1 MGRAWLDAMREIS
14 GSLQPE
20 LDALTGGG
28 GGTAAAATTAGAPA
42 QQHQPHHPLLFF
54 FDLETD
60 GRGKGR
66 DILEMYFS
74 VEADASARAHAAAAA
89 SHSTPPP
96 ARGFHSLARPL
107 ARVLDARGQEVH
119 QIPERELF
127 APDTPPFSVAAMRL
141 LRWVRDHCRHA
152 QQQLYLQQVGA
163 PEGAA
168 PPSSSPPL
176 LPPPTIAPIFV
187 AHNGASFDAPRLGLW
202 LSASGFTVPPT
213 WRILDTLTLARS
225 LREGSGGGGL
235 YGGGG
240 NGAVAPAPNGLMD
253 LARELEVADALPAGG
268 RAHRATYDVL
278 ALEQVYRVLAAAAAS
293 SSSAS
298 SASSSRSALAR
309 GALALGGCDP
319 ARAAALRALPM
330 PAAADVV
337 RLAERTGASWL
348 VPWSSRSLAPGVGA
362 VAAPV
367 AAAAASTA
375 AVPKPPPPPPPRQ
388 QQPLAAAAA
397 PPPPPPPPATP
408 PPPPP
413 PPAPPSASS
422 SSPPAIVTATALAA
436 DAAARPELEAADAA
450 LVARA
455 TAALRPSDL
464 AFGGAAGTSEAAL
477 LAASWLPL
485 TAAPADMPSHFT
497 DRQRRL
503 TAEAG
508 FPTLLSLLLH
518 APRAVLSYAPSLRV
532 GAAAADEGG
541 AGDQQQLPPMLGSVD
556 DSGGAA
562 AATREGAAAA
572 PDGDEAAAAAGAD
585 EAGGG
590 DGRQLVALPARVLHV
605 SAVRDFARGAYFT
618 VLVEVPADRL
628 DPPLAQPLA
637 RVTARGGRLAPEGP
651 GGGGGGKGSGS
662 KGGGSANGGN
672 ANGGGATATQGGAV
686 VEVAMFQHG
695 RFFFANKAMRGVQR
709 VVADACAQGR
719 PMLLRG
725 RVRPSA
731 PPPPSRLSPL
741 GGGCGGNAASAAEH
755 LPATF
760 QAMAGA
766 ELVDLSPEDLVEV
779 EAEGRRLREA
789 NRRRDA
795 LLLAAGIGGAA
806 GGGGGGGGGAPTGAA
821 AAAEAAAAATL
832 AAEDAARERVMIPV
846 YPARTP
852 MAPADFAGTPGR
864 PGAMARALDA
874 LDAAAS
880 SLASSAPAASAT
892 ATSTADSDA
901 DRALR
906 YSGAARQM
914 QQLAAKQQQQQQQP
928 PLGDADPDADPTEPL
943 PRFVVEGEGL
953 LGWRAALRAMHA
965 PKSPAE
971 LEAGR
976 RRVAFQEMFMVQLA
990 QLLERHRLT
999 SGGGGGGGDKA
1010 APGAAPEAGTAAADS
1025 TAAAVRIA
1033 DLSLVEEARSHLPFS
1048 LTRAQERALRE
1059 VLRDMG
1065 ATPGAG
1071 GDAPTAGARLLGAK
1085 APKASGGGKKGS
1097 NGGGDSPDPS
1107 NNGAAML
1114 RLLTG
1119 DVGSGKTA
1127 VALLSM
1133 LAAAGNGYQAAL
1145 LCPTELL
1152 AEQHH
1157 RTLTG
1162 LLARMEEGR
1171 RNREA
1176 KAGSGA
1182 PAPSS
1187 TAKVPTCVLMTQG
1200 AMKGARERRLVRDS
1214 VARGS
1219 ASLVVGTHALLH
1231 QPAWARLGLVVIDE
1245 QHRFGVKQR
1254 ERLVRHASAGGGGG
1268 SVSASSTDEAGGD
1281 DNGSSSSAAAATTN
1295 PGIGP
1300 PHTLLMTAT
1309 PIPRTLALAQY
1320 GAAVLST
1327 IDELPPG
1334 RSPVETHVV
1343 PDDEKGGG
1351 EDSAAAAAA
1360 AGGAPPIAGGNGSS
1374 SSSQQYASRADV
1386 HRAVRRELD
1395 SEGRVYIVCPLV
1407 SETDAMEGVRA
1418 AEDEHRRLTEAGAF
1432 GPHRAALLH
1441 GKMPPEEKVRALAA
1455 FSSGETPVLI
1465 ASTVVEVGIDCPE
1478 ASVMVVEHAD
1488 RFGLAQLH
1496 QLRGRVGRGQRRSTC
1511 FLMSPPTG
1519 TGAAERA
1526 AERLRVLERSHCG
1539 LDIAE
1544 ADLKIRGPG
1553 DLFGTKQS
1561 GRAGVLSPVAIA
1573 LLRADPSSME
1583 RARTAAGEVLARR
1596 ALTPALKAA
1605 LVAYGL
1611 WSAEGGGG
1619 AVVGAE
1625 EEEVGSVSE
1634 GGGGGGG
1641 GALASGVAG
1650 I

>member
-1 MGRAWLDAMREIS
+1 M
-14 GSLQPE
+14 
-20 LDALTGGG
+20 
-28 GGTAAAATTAGAPA
+28 
-42 QQHQPHHPLLFF
+42 
-54 FDLETD
+54 
-60 GRGKGR
+60 
-66 DILEMYFS
+66 
-74 VEADASARAHAAAAA
+74 
-89 SHSTPPP
+89 
-96 ARGFHSLARPL
+96 
-107 ARVLDARGQEVH
+107 
-119 QIPERELF
+119 
-127 APDTPPFSVAAMRL
+127 
-141 LRWVRDHCRHA
+141 
-152 QQQLYLQQVGA
+152 
-163 PEGAA
+163 
-168 PPSSSPPL
+168 
-176 LPPPTIAPIFV
+176 
-187 AHNGASFDAPRLGLW
+187 
-202 LSASGFTVPPT
+202 
-213 WRILDTLTLARS
+213 
-225 LREGSGGGGL
+225 
-235 YGGGG
+235 
-240 NGAVAPAPNGLMD
+240 
-253 LARELEVADALPAGG
+253 
-268 RAHRATYDVL
+268 
-278 ALEQVYRVLAAAAAS
+278 
-293 SSSAS
+293 
-298 SASSSRSALAR
+298 
-309 GALALGGCDP
+309 
-319 ARAAALRALPM
+319 
-330 PAAADVV
+330 
-337 RLAERTGASWL
+337 
-348 VPWSSRSLAPGVGA
+348 SLAPA
-362 VAAPV
+362 VD
-367 AAAAASTA
+367 
-375 AVPKPPPPPPPRQ
+375 
-388 QQPLAAAAA
+388 
-397 PPPPPPPPATP
+397 
-408 PPPPP
+408 
-413 PPAPPSASS
+413 
-422 SSPPAIVTATALAA
+422 TATATAI
-436 DAAARPELEAADAA
+436 AARPELEAADAA

-464 AFGGAAGTSEAAL
+464 AFGGAAGTGEAAA

-503 TAEAG
+503 TADAG

-532 GAAAADEGG
+532 AEEEEG
-541 AGDQQQLPPMLGSVD
+541 AGELSLPPMLGSLD
-556 DSGGAA
+556 ESSPSKAASDGA
-562 AATREGAAAA
+562 AAAA
-572 PDGDEAAAAAGAD
+572 PDDEAAAAAAGGD
-585 EAGGG
+585 EAGVAG

-628 DPPLAQPLA
+628 DPPVAQPLA
-637 RVTARGGRLAPEGP
+637 RVTARGGRLAPEGGD
-651 GGGGGGKGSGS
+651 GGGGNTS
-662 KGGGSANGGN
+662 N
-672 ANGGGATATQGGAV
+672 ANGGATATQGGAV

-741 GGGCGGNAASAAEH
+741 GGGGVGAAGCAASAAASPPT
-755 LPATF
+755 LPPTF

-766 ELVDLSPEDLVEV
+766 ELVDLAPEDLAEV
-779 EAEGRRLREA
+779 EAEGRRLRDA
-789 NRRRDA
+789 HARRA
-795 LLLAAGIGGAA
+795 ELLLAAGAGAGA
-806 GGGGGGGGGAPTGAA
+806 GPELLDPAA
-821 AAAEAAAAATL
+821 AAAAAAL

-846 YPARTP
+846 YPARSP

-874 LDAAAS
+874 LDAASLAPSSSAAATPAAAASPVAS
-880 SLASSAPAASAT
+880 SDAA
-892 ATSTADSDA
+892 A

-914 QQLAAKQQQQQQQP
+914 QQLAAAAAKQPTPGQGEEGQ
-928 PLGDADPDADPTEPL
+928 DEEHEDPTEPL
-943 PRFVVEGEGL
+943 PHFVVQGEGL

-965 PKSPAE
+965 PRSPAE

-999 SGGGGGGGDKA
+999 SGAVVGGGSSSSSSSSPSSSSPD
-1010 APGAAPEAGTAAADS
+1010 AAAAAAES
-1025 TAAAVRIA
+1025 AAVRVA
-1033 DLSLVEEARSHLPFS
+1033 DLTLVDEARAHLPFS

-1065 ATPGAG
+1065 ASSLPPAAG
-1071 GDAPTAGARLLGAK
+1071 GADAEAPTAGARLGLAAK
-1085 APKASGGGKKGS
+1085 AAARAGGKAGKKSSSSGGAGGAEAALAGS
-1097 NGGGDSPDPS
+1097 DSGNG
-1107 NNGAAML
+1107 GAAML

-1133 LAAAGNGYQAAL
+1133 LAAAGSGYQAAL

-1171 RNREA
+1171 R
-1176 KAGSGA
+1176 
-1182 PAPSS
+1182 SS
-1187 TAKVPTCVLMTQG
+1187 TSGSDTTSSSSTSKVPTCVLMTQG
-1200 AMKGARERRLVRDS
+1200 AMKGARERRLVRDA

-1219 ASLVVGTHALLH
+1219 AGLVVGTHALLH

-1254 ERLVRHASAGGGGG
+1254 ERLVRHASAGG
-1268 SVSASSTDEAGGD
+1268 
-1281 DNGSSSSAAAATTN
+1281 AAAAASSSYSSDDASDDGGAASSS
-1295 PGIGP
+1295 PAAPAGGCGP

-1343 PDDEKGGG
+1343 PDEGG
-1351 EDSAAAAAA
+1351 EQHEGDEA
-1360 AGGAPPIAGGNGSS
+1360 GAPPSPFGHSGNKNGGGSKTAKYS
-1374 SSSQQYASRADV
+1374 SRADV

-1395 SEGRVYIVCPLV
+1395 SGGRVYIVCPLV

-1418 AEDEHRRLTEAGAF
+1418 AEDEHRRLTAAGAF

-1441 GKMPPEEKVRALAA
+1441 GKMPPEDKARALAD
-1455 FSSGETPVLI
+1455 FSSGATPVLI

-1478 ASVMVVEHAD
+1478 ASVMIVEHAD

-1496 QLRGRVGRGQRRSTC
+1496 QLRGRVGRGSRRSTC
-1511 FLMSPPTG
+1511 FLMAPPRG

-1526 AERLRVLERSHCG
+1526 AERLGVLERSHCG

-1573 LLRADPSSME
+1573 LLRADPGSME
-1583 RARTAAGEVLARR
+1583 RARGAAAEVLARGR
-1596 ALTPALKAA
+1596 LTPALKAA

-1611 WSAEGGGG
+1611 WSAEGGAAVGVDGEDGG
-1619 AVVGAE
+1619 EAAGLLSS
-1625 EEEVGSVSE
+1625 GGLE